1 MPTSQEILAGLA
13 GTANDYWLV
22 AAGWHAIFLIL
33 IFLLFSGW
41 RPRKMMAGMILVLP
55 LLSVSVFAFLASNPF
70 NAAVFLLL
78 SAVLLFI
85 WGRFPAETVDLS
97 GSYFLGAGL
106 LMIIYAWVYP
116 HFLAEGLTMKYL
128 YAAPMGLI
136 PCPTLSLVIGFT
148 LLFQGFGSKK
158 WVITLVVA
166 GLFYALFG
174 IIRLGVFL
182 DFGLLAGSLFLGL
195 IWLGMKR
202 EAGKVRT

>member
-1 MPTSQEILAGLA
+1 MPTPQEILAGLA
-13 GTANDYWLV
+13 GTTNDYWLV
-22 AAGWHAIFLIL
+22 AAAWHGIFLIL

-41 RPRKMMAGMILVLP
+41 RPNKKLAGMLLVLP

-70 NAAVFLLL
+70 NAAVFLILSVILL
-78 SAVLLFI
+78 II
-85 WGRFPAETVDLS
+85 WARFPAETVTLS

-106 LMIIYAWVYP
+106 LMILYAWVYP
-116 HFLAEGLTMKYL
+116 HFMAEGLTLKYL

-174 IIRLGVFL
+174 IIRLEVFL
-182 DFGLLAGSLFLGL
+182 DFGLLAGSLFLGM

-202 EAGKVRT
+202 EAVKGT